1 MDEAAVSLE
10 RLLTVLGA
18 GVLEAY
24 SLPKGLGVAVGG
36 VQVYD
41 PADQRTWQDQLV
53 LGVGVEPNAAAELIR
68 AAGAAGAAGVVL
80 RGPDESA
87 RAAAEDVGVAVLVRT
102 AWLTW
107 AQLVGLVR
115 AGLASAGVQ
124 VDDELESVP
133 LGDLTAFANAVG
145 NAVGG
150 AVTVEDMRSQVLA
163 FSRTDES
170 VDEIRRQTILGQ
182 RMSPERVEAL
192 RENGFFQALWTSGD
206 VVHRQA
212 EGESPE
218 RLAIAI
224 RAGGEIFG
232 SIWVAAAGKSLPG
245 SVPDTLRA
253 AARAAVPHMIHLRA
267 REGGEPFLIEESA
280 RALFSGHGSAEVFAL
295 RSSLALDTAC
305 AVLVFDQPDMPV
317 RGLLNLVN
325 LECTAFRRPSVAF
338 AEGKRIFVL
347 LADLPGA
354 DEAVRIARRLAEQLK
369 VKIGV
374 GDVVD
379 GLAEA
384 PKSRDAAALAHRVLG
399 EREESVARLRDI
411 ASAATLRLML
421 DALADVDEPV
431 STPVAVLAANNGDL
445 LDTLRV
451 YLDHFGDIP
460 AAAKALGLHANSL
473 RYRLRRI
480 EEVSGLDVRDPEQR
494 LVAELQLRLWAR
506 TTTVPDRRS

>member
-10 RLLTVLGA
+10 RLLTVLGG

-24 SLPKGLGVAVGG
+24 SLPKGLAVRVTG

-41 PADQRTWQDQLV
+41 PADQQTWRGQLV
-53 LGVGVEPNAAAELIR
+53 LGVGVGPQDAGDLIR
-68 AAGAAGAAGVVL
+68 QAGAAMAAGVVL
-80 RGPDESA
+80 RGGDASLREV
-87 RAAAEDVGVAVLVRT
+87 AAEAGVAVLVRT
-102 AWLTW
+102 AWVTW
-107 AQLVGLVR
+107 SQLVGLIR
-115 AGLASAGVQ
+115 AGLASAGLQ

-145 NAVGG
+145 NAAGG
-150 AVTVEDMRSQVLA
+150 AVTIEDMQSRVLA

-192 RENGFFQALWTSGD
+192 RENGFFRALWTSGD

-212 EGESPE
+212 VGDSPE

-224 RAGGEIFG
+224 KAGGEIFG
-232 SIWVAAAGKSLPG
+232 SIWVAAAGRDLPA

-253 AARAAVPHMIHLRA
+253 AARAAVPHMIHRQT

-280 RALFSGHGSAEVFAL
+280 RALLNGHVSAEVFAL
-295 RSSLALDTAC
+295 RSSLRLDTRC
-305 AVLVFDQPDMPV
+305 AVLLFYQPEAIPA
-317 RGLLNLVN
+317 RGLLNLIS
-325 LECTAFRRPSVAF
+325 LECAAFRRPSVAF
-338 AEGKRIFVL
+338 AEGRRIYVL
-347 LADLPGA
+347 LAELASD
-354 DEAVRIARRLAEQLK
+354 DEAMRIARRLSEQLE

-384 PKSRDAAALAHRVLG
+384 PASRDAASLAHRVLLG
-399 EREESVARLRDI
+399 REESVARLRDV
-411 ASAATLRLML
+411 ASAATLALML
-421 DALADVDEPV
+421 DEIGSREYVVL
-431 STPVAVLAANNGDL
+431 TPVALLAGYDSEHDSDL
-445 LDTLRV
+445 LGSLRA
-451 YLDHFGDIP
+451 YLDHFGDVP

-473 RYRLRRI
+473 RYRIRRI
-480 EEVSGLDVRDPEQR
+480 EEVSGLDIHDPEQR
-494 LVAELQLRLWAR
+494 LVAELQLRLW
-506 TTTVPDRRS
+506 T

>member
-1 MDEAAVSLE
+1 MAEAAVSLDE
-10 RLLTVLGA
+10 LLAVLGA
-18 GVLEAY
+18 GVVEAY
-24 SLPKGLGVAVGG
+24 SLPKGLSVPVTG

-41 PADQRTWQDQLV
+41 PADQRAWRDQLV
-53 LGVGVEPNAAAELIR
+53 LGVGVEPEAARELIR
-68 AAGAAGAAGVVL
+68 RAGAAAAAGVVL
-80 RGPDESA
+80 RGADA
-87 RAAAEDVGVAVLVRT
+87 ALRDVAAEAGVAVLVRT

-107 AQLVGLVR
+107 AQLVGLIR

-145 NAVGG
+145 NAAGG
-150 AVTVEDMRSQVLA
+150 AVTIEDMRSRVLA

-212 EGESPE
+212 EGDSPE
-218 RLAIAI
+218 RFAIAI
-224 RAGGEIFG
+224 KAGGEIFG
-232 SIWVAAAGKSLPG
+232 SIWVAAAGKPLPVT
-245 SVPDTLRA
+245 VPDTLRA
-253 AARAAVPHMIHLRA
+253 AGRAAVPHLIHLRA

-280 RALFSGHGSAEVFAL
+280 RALLGGHGSAEVFAL
-295 RSSLALDTAC
+295 RASLRLESAC
-305 AVLVFDQPDMPV
+305 AVLVFDQPEMPV

-325 LECTAFRRPSVAF
+325 LECTAFRRPSVSF
-338 AEGKRIFVL
+338 AEGQRIFVL
-347 LADLPGA
+347 LAELPGA

-374 GDVVD
+374 GDVVPS
-379 GLAEA
+379 LAEA
-384 PKSRDAAALAHRVLG
+384 PKSRDAAALAHRVLRT
-399 EREESVARLRDI
+399 REEPVARLEDV
-411 ASAATLRLML
+411 ASAATLALML
-421 DALADVDEPV
+421 DELAGVDQPV
-431 STPVAVLAANNGDL
+431 RTPVATLTSDL
-445 LDTLRV
+445 LATLRV
-451 YLDHFGDIP
+451 YLDHFGDVP

-494 LVAELQLRLWAR
+494 LVAELQLRLLG
-506 TTTVPDRRS
+506 